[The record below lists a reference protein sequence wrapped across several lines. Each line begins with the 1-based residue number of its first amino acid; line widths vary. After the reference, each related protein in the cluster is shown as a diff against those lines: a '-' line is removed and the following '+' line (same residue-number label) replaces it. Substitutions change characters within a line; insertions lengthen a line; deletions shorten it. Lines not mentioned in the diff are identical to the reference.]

1 MSKAEQG
8 FREAFER
15 LKRGQPLRVPQ
26 GLPLSQ
32 NLVAKE
38 AGNDPSALKKARFP
52 SLVAEIQHWVSNN
65 APQKEESN
73 RQAAKKKRQ
82 QNRSYRERIEELKV
96 QRDSLASLLLEADA
110 KILELT
116 QELANL
122 RASPLPQ
129 NVTRLR

>member
-52 SLVAEIQHWVSNN
+52 SLVAEIQHWVNNN